1 MFGYT
6 SFPGQGARFADA
18 GLTKLKHFEN
28 VFTGHEG
35 FRVNPTLWTPS
46 YYQKRG
52 IGIRLFPLRLGCRV
66 HFSAQFFK
74 HDFMRV
80 DWTTTAAP
88 NFSFLSGPSLFPSG
102 CCERELG
109 ADMTKVESGLGG
121 ENAALQCAVMCCLFL
136 FCHCTS
142 MCWLSSLET
151 SAVFLQLLQTKATG
165 RRPHSPEIVGGRYVS
180 SWRYHAC
187 KVCIAF
193 EIFRCLEMSRDERKM
208 RRSEYIWT
216 GGYHPSR

>member
-66 HFSAQFFK
+66 HFSAQFFQ
-74 HDFMRV
+74 HDFYARRL
-80 DWTTTAAP
+80 DHD
-88 NFSFLSGPSLFPSG
+88 G
-102 CCERELG
+102 
-109 ADMTKVESGLGG
+109 
-121 ENAALQCAVMCCLFL
+121 
-136 FCHCTS
+136 
-142 MCWLSSLET
+142 
-151 SAVFLQLLQTKATG
+151 SAEFQLLI
-165 RRPHSPEIVGGRYVS
+165 RPLPFPFG
-180 SWRYHAC
+180 
-187 KVCIAF
+187 
-193 EIFRCLEMSRDERKM
+193 LL
-208 RRSEYIWT
+208 
-216 GGYHPSR
+216 